1 MIQLDNTIKGKE
13 MLTPEQIAAHDDQI
27 KQLPTIQKLEQSDQ
41 EIIKDLEGLQNG
53 QMILDKKVEVG
64 FEKGRKRMDGIEG
77 EMREL
82 KDEMKGLK
90 NLFIDF
96 MTVSQSNFVELKS
109 EIQNGKIQEL
119 REELK
124 TKRNEEDKKSAF
136 RSGLTIGLTVLGVSS
151 IIAAFGFLLSKA
163 LWP

>member
-1 MIQLDNTIKGKE
+1 
-13 MLTPEQIAAHDDQI
+13 MLTPEQIAAQDDQI
-27 KQLPTIQKLEQSDQ
+27 KQLPTIKKLEQSDQ
-41 EIIKDLEGLQNG
+41 EIIRDLEGLQNG

-77 EMREL
+77 EMREI
-82 KDEMKGLK
+82 KDEMKGINKL
-90 NLFIDF
+90 LVDFI
-96 MTVSQSNFVELKS
+96 TASQSNFVELKS

-136 RSGLTIGLTVLGVSS
+136 KSGLAIGLIVLGVSS
-151 IIAAFGFLLSKA
+151 VLAAFGFLLSKA